1 MLTVPPH
8 QTPMTAPSRTPAR
21 VINPVDGSRYLLD
34 AAKVAVQPSIVHQAL
49 RVKACVACQLPA
61 MALRSPALM

>member
-1 MLTVPPH
+1 M
-8 QTPMTAPSRTPAR
+8 
-21 VINPVDGSRYLLD
+21 GSRYLLD

-61 MALRSPALM
+61 RQHNSNTK